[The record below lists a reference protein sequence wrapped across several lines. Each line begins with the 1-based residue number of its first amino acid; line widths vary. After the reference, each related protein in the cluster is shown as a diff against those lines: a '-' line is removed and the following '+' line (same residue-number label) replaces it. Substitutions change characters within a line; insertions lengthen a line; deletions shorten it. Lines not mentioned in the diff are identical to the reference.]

1 MQIFTIINKR
11 VMKSL
16 IKVFIVISCLCVC
29 SCSQYIQVLVSGKPG
44 TVIKEPNG
52 NVVGTI
58 GNDGSTKIDLQ
69 RNPHYAFLLSNNP
82 VQGTDVPFALE
93 FKTNT
98 RKRTADWVGYW
109 ILLPTGIGALA
120 ALPIAFNLGD
130 DDVEHC
136 YDYIPS
142 QTNEDLNII
151 Q

>member
-1 MQIFTIINKR
+1 MP
-11 VMKSL
+11 L
-16 IKVFIVISCLCVC
+16 YLL
-29 SCSQYIQVLVSGKPG
+29 CSQYIQVLVSGKPG
-44 TVIKEPNG
+44 TVIKDPNG

-82 VQGTDVPFALE
+82 VQGTDVPVALE

-98 RKRTADWVGYW
+98 RNRTADWVGYW
-109 ILLPTGIGALA
+109 ILLPTGIAI
-120 ALPIAFNLGD
+120 PIALNLGD
-130 DDVEHC
+130 ADVEYC